1 MSTAR
6 KSAIFLF
13 RTYFTACPR
22 NNVAC
27 YVNTEM
33 ISTKYEIDMITRHQ
47 FYEIF
52 CQKSGLIQGS
62 PQTEISY
69 NLTLLWGYGDD
80 EW

>member
-52 CQKSGLIQGS
+52 AKKV
-62 PQTEISY
+62 
-69 NLTLLWGYGDD
+69 D
-80 EW
+80 